1 MNILFLL
8 RLWPVYGGGE
18 TVTICLA
25 NEMVRRGHQVSV
37 AYFKDSVRE
46 QMPFVDERVK
56 AVKID
61 GVDCGEFYDE
71 AHVDEHEAETA
82 RKAAVQI
89 IRDVEADV
97 VINQWWP
104 VEFITSIKAE
114 CPAVKLIKCH
124 HTTFFKPIF
133 DDPNTVKRIAKQVLK
148 PLYLARKR
156 KRAVNIV
163 SRVLP
168 YVDRYVFLSPAFQR
182 EYEAMAHYDNTG
194 GKLDAVPNPS
204 VYAEWAEPDCLTKK
218 EKVVLVVGRMLEGQK
233 KITRVL
239 HAWQLIQQ
247 SSAAKGWRLEIV
259 GEGPDLPTYK
269 ALAAE
274 LGLQRISFEGYRQ
287 PLPYYKRAR
296 IFLMTSAFE
305 GFSMTLVESQ
315 QQGVVPVVM
324 DSFAALHDIV
334 KDGFNGRI
342 TVEGDIEQYAS
353 AVEELMASDQK
364 RDEMAVNGL
373 QSSRL
378 FAVEKI
384 VDRWER
390 LIGNIVGGGCPKTAK
405 PAGC

>member
-25 NEMVRRGHQVSV
+25 NEMVKRGHQVSV

-46 QMPFVDERVK
+46 QMPFVDERIM

-82 RKAAVQI
+82 RKAVVKI
-89 IRDVEADV
+89 IRDIKAKV

-114 CPAVKLIKCH
+114 CPEVKLIKCH

-133 DDPNTVKRIAKQVLK
+133 DDPNTAKRIAKQLLK

-156 KRAVNIV
+156 RWSVNGV

-182 EYEAMAHYDNTG
+182 EYEAMAHYDNAS

-204 VYAEWAEPDCLTKK
+204 VYAEWAEPDCLMRK
-218 EKVVLVVGRMLEGQK
+218 EKVALVVGRMLEEPK

-239 HAWQLIQQ
+239 QAWKLIQQ
-247 SSAAKGWRLEIV
+247 SDAAIDWRLEIV
-259 GEGPDLPTYK
+259 GEGPDLATYK
-269 ALAAE
+269 AMSSE

-287 PLPYYKRAR
+287 PLSYYKRAR

-334 KDGFNGRI
+334 KDGYNGRI
-342 TVEGDIEQYAS
+342 TVEGDIEQYAY
-353 AVEELMASDQK
+353 VVTELMADDRK

-378 FAVEKI
+378 FAVGKI

-390 LIGNIVGGGCPKTAK
+390 LIGNIVLER
-405 PAGC
+405 

>member
-25 NEMVRRGHQVSV
+25 NEMVKRGYYVTV
-37 AYFKDSVRE
+37 AYFKDNAKE
-46 QMPFVDERVK
+46 QLPFVDERIK
-56 AVKID
+56 TIKID

-71 AHVDEHEAETA
+71 AHVDGREAETA
-82 RKAAVQI
+82 RKAVVKI
-89 IRDVEADV
+89 IRNVKADV

-104 VEFITSIKAE
+104 LEFITSIKAE
-114 CPAVKLIKCH
+114 CPEVKLIKCH
-124 HTTFFKPIF
+124 HQTFFKPIF
-133 DDPNTVKRIAKQVLK
+133 DDPNSVKRITKQVFK

-156 KRAVNIV
+156 RRVVKVV

-168 YVDRYVFLSPAFQR
+168 YVDRYVFLSPSFQR
-182 EYEAMAHYDNTG
+182 EYEAMAHYDNAD
-194 GKLDAVPNPS
+194 GKLDAIPNPS
-204 VYAEWAEPDCLTKK
+204 VYTEWAKPDCLTSK
-218 EKVVLVVGRMLEGQK
+218 ENVVLVVARMQETQK

-239 HAWQLIQQ
+239 YAWQLIQQ
-247 SSAAKGWRLEIV
+247 SDVSEDWRLEIV
-259 GEGPDLPTYK
+259 GEGTDLPSYK
-269 ALAAE
+269 ALATE
-274 LGLQRISFEGYRQ
+274 LGLQRISFEGYQQ

-305 GFSMTLVESQ
+305 GFGMTLVESQ

-334 KDGFNGRI
+334 KDGYNGSI

-353 AVEELMASDQK
+353 AVMALMTDDKK
-364 RDEMAVNGL
+364 RDEMAMNGL

-378 FAVEKI
+378 FSVEKI

-390 LIGNIVGGGCPKTAK
+390 LIGNILLGGGK
-405 PAGC
+405 P

>member
-1 MNILFLL
+1 M
-8 RLWPVYGGGE
+8 
-18 TVTICLA
+18 T
-25 NEMVRRGHQVSV
+25 V
-37 AYFKDSVRE
+37 AYFLDSVRG
-46 QMPFVDERVK
+46 QIPFVDERIK

-61 GVDCGEFYDE
+61 GVDCNEFYDE
-71 AHVDEHEAETA
+71 AHVDDREAETA
-82 RKAAVQI
+82 RKAVVKI
-89 IRDVEADV
+89 IRDMKPEI

-114 CPAVKLIKCH
+114 CPEVKLIKCH

-133 DDPNTVKRIAKQVLK
+133 DDPKPVSRIAKQVLK
-148 PLYLARKR
+148 PIYLARKR
-156 KRAVNIV
+156 KWAVNRV

-168 YVDRYVFLSPAFQR
+168 YVDRYVFLSPAFLR
-182 EYEAMAHYDNTG
+182 EYEAMGHYDNAS

-204 VYAEWAEPDCLTKK
+204 VYAEWAEPDCLSRK

-233 KITRVL
+233 KITRIL
-239 HAWQLIQQ
+239 HVWQLIQQ
-247 SSAAKGWRLEIV
+247 SDVSADWRLEIV
-259 GEGPDLPTYK
+259 GEGPDLASYK
-269 ALAAE
+269 AMAQE
-274 LGLQRISFEGYRQ
+274 LGLQRISFEGYQQ

-334 KDGFNGRI
+334 KDGYNGRI

-353 AVEELMASDQK
+353 VVTELMADDKK
-364 RDEMAVNGL
+364 RDEMAINGL

-390 LIGNIVGGGCPKTAK
+390 LFDSLLGGL
-405 PAGC
+405 

>member
-25 NEMVRRGHQVSV
+25 NEMVRRGHKVSV

-46 QMPFVDERVK
+46 QMPFVDERVN
-56 AVKID
+56 AIKID

-82 RKAAVQI
+82 RKAAVKI

-269 ALAAE
+269 ALAAK

-305 GFSMTLVESQ
+305 GFAMTLVESQ

-390 LIGNIVGGGCPKTAK
+390 LIGNIVGGG
-405 PAGC
+405 